1 MARRP
6 WRPCHGFLSRSR
18 ARTCAAAWS
27 TDWKPP
33 NSVIDRNI
41 SLFSRGHQPAF
52 AGINTFMKAPY
63 CEDIRKIGDFEA
75 AFVGAPFDSATTY
88 RPGTRF
94 GPQAVRRISAL
105 YDGYW
110 FDGGV
115 DIYEE
120 LDFCDAGDIFVIP
133 GNIEKTFDQVSKAVS
148 HIYTSGVFPIICGGD
163 HSLGFPNVRG
173 IAPHIDGNV
182 GIIHIDR
189 HIDIQEKD
197 MDERMHTTP
206 WFWTTHEGTSTT
218 HRDHSHMHDVG
229 LPNCHPKNL
238 VQVGIGG
245 WYGNRP
251 GTAVAKRRGTS
262 VLTMQDVEQHG
273 PRKAAEIALEMAWE
287 GCKAVYLSFDINSI
301 DPGFAPGTG
310 SPEPGGLLPREAL
323 EMIRTIAAEGLCG
336 MEVVEVSRPTTSTT
350 IPRNLPA
357 GSSSTWWARSYP
369 RAISAIAKQSP
380 REKGLHHVK
389 DREIRPDTR
398 NVGTVLGAGAG
409 APGSRDS
416 RHPGA
421 RLRPPLRRDRPCPS
435 HDLCRRLGIRHGRTS
450 RLGSSDRLYRHDDG
464 GRRTW
469 RERR

>member
-1 MARRP
+1 MADEESKPSGAHSHGGRP
-6 WRPCHGFLSRSR
+6 HSHGVKREDTHGSRTLEALAGISQSKQDEKVKR
-18 ARTCAAAWS
+18 SLELGLEAASSINDRT
-27 TDWKPP
+27 
-33 NSVIDRNI
+33 I

-63 CEDIRKIGDFEA
+63 CEDIRRVGDYEA
-75 AFVGAPFDSATTY
+75 AFVGIPFDSATTY

-115 DIYEE
+115 DLHEE
-120 LDFCDAGDIFVIP
+120 LDLCDAGDIFVIP
-133 GNIEKTFDQVSKAVS
+133 GNIEKTFDQVTKAIS
-148 HIYTSGVFPIICGGD
+148 HIYTSGAFPIICGGD

-206 WFWTTHEGTSTT
+206 WFWTTHEGTATS

-238 VQVGIGG
+238 VQIGIGG

-262 VLTMQDVEQHG
+262 VLTMHDLETHG
-273 PRKAAEIALEMAWE
+273 PKKTAEIALEMAWE
-287 GCKAVYLSFDINSI
+287 GCKAVYLSFDIDSI
-301 DPGFAPGTG
+301 DPAFAPGTG
-310 SPEPGGLLPREAL
+310 SPEPGGLLPREAF
-323 EMIRTIAAEGLCG
+323 EMIHTIAKEGLCA
-336 MEVVEVSRPTTSTT
+336 MEVVEVSPPYDVNDNTAQLACRVILDVIGT
-350 IPRNLPA
+350 L
-357 GSSSTWWARSYP
+357 
-369 RAISAIAKQSP
+369 IANKHI
-380 REKGLHHVK
+380 GH
-389 DREIRPDTR
+389 
-398 NVGTVLGAGAG
+398 
-409 APGSRDS
+409 
-416 RHPGA
+416 
-421 RLRPPLRRDRPCPS
+421 RDRAKK
-435 HDLCRRLGIRHGRTS
+435 
-450 RLGSSDRLYRHDDG
+450 
-464 GRRTW
+464 
-469 RERR
+469 

>member
-1 MARRP
+1 MAKLARISQKKQDEDTRRSLKL
-6 WRPCHGFLSRSR
+6 GLE
-18 ARTCAAAWS
+18 AA
-27 TDWKPP
+27 D
-33 NSVIDRNI
+33 SVVDRNI

-63 CEDIRKIGDFEA
+63 CEDIRKVGDFEA

-120 LDFCDAGDIFVIP
+120 LDLCDAGDIFVIP
-133 GNIEKTFDQVSKAVS
+133 GNIEKTFDQVTKAVS

-206 WFWTTHEGTSTT
+206 WFWTTHEGTATT

-229 LPNCHPKNL
+229 LAELPPEESGAGRHRRL
-238 VQVGIGG
+238 VRQQAGHGRRETSRHQ
-245 WYGNRP
+245 RP
-251 GTAVAKRRGTS
+251 HHAGHR
-262 VLTMQDVEQHG
+262 QHG
-273 PRKAAEIALEMAWE
+273 PAKAAEIALEMAWE
-287 GCKAVYLSFDINSI
+287 GCKAVYLSFDIDSI

-336 MEVVEVSRPTTSTT
+336 MEVVEVSPPYDVNDNTAQLACRVILDVVGTLVDRGPSRP
-350 IPRNLPA
+350 
-357 GSSSTWWARSYP
+357 
-369 RAISAIAKQSP
+369 P
-380 REKGLHHVK
+380 REG
-389 DREIRPDTR
+389 DEI
-398 NVGTVLGAGAG
+398 GGAH
-409 APGSRDS
+409 SRS
-416 RHPGA
+416 TGA
-421 RLRPPLRRDRPCPS
+421 RLPFRREP
-435 HDLCRRLGIRHGRTS
+435 G
-450 RLGSSDRLYRHDDG
+450 
-464 GRRTW
+464 
-469 RERR
+469 

>member
-1 MARRP
+1 MTKKTPDHDHDHDHGHARNGRIDDM
-6 WRPCHGFLSRSR
+6 RRKTHGWQAMQRLSKISQTKQDEEI
-18 ARTCAAAWS
+18 ARGLEFGLEAT
-27 TDWKPP
+27 P
-33 NSVIDRNI
+33 SVQDRTI

-63 CEDIRKIGDFEA
+63 CEDIRKIGQFEA

-120 LDFCDAGDIFVIP
+120 LDMCDAGDIFVIP
-133 GNIEKTFDQVSKAVS
+133 GNIEKTFDQVTAAVS

-206 WFWTTHEGTSTT
+206 WFWTTHEGDQPS
-218 HRDHSHMHDVG
+218 HRDHSHHHDIG

-238 VQVGIGG
+238 VQLGIGG

-251 GTAVAKRRGTS
+251 GTAVARQRGTS
-262 VLTMQDVEQHG
+262 VMTMFDLEKHG
-273 PRKAAEIALEMAWE
+273 PQKVAEMALEMAWD
-287 GCKAVYLSFDINSI
+287 GCKAVYLSYDIDSI

-310 SPEPGGLLPREAL
+310 SPEPGGLLPREAF
-323 EMIRTIAAEGLCG
+323 EIVRTIAAEGLCG
-336 MEVVEVSRPTTSTT
+336 MEVVEVSPPYDVNDNTAQLATRIILDTLGTLVA
-350 IPRNLPA
+350 NGKL
-357 GSSSTWWARSYP
+357 GHRSKVV
-369 RAISAIAKQSP
+369 A
-380 REKGLHHVK
+380 
-389 DREIRPDTR
+389 D
-398 NVGTVLGAGAG
+398 
-409 APGSRDS
+409 
-416 RHPGA
+416 
-421 RLRPPLRRDRPCPS
+421 
-435 HDLCRRLGIRHGRTS
+435 
-450 RLGSSDRLYRHDDG
+450 
-464 GRRTW
+464 
-469 RERR
+469 

>member
-1 MARRP
+1 MAGRKKGGDGGHSLAHKHAHGHAHGVRREDTD
-6 WRPCHGFLSRSR
+6 GAKSMETLSRISQTKQDEDVR
-18 ARTCAAAWS
+18 RGLELGLEAA
-27 TDWKPP
+27 D
-33 NSVIDRNI
+33 SVIDRNI

-63 CEDIRKIGDFEA
+63 CEDIRKIGEYEA

-133 GNIEKTFDQVSKAVS
+133 GNIEKTFDQVTKAVS

-206 WFWTTHEGTSTT
+206 WFWTTHEGSVTT

-238 VQVGIGG
+238 VQLGIGG

-262 VLTMQDVEQHG
+262 VLTMHDVDKHG
-273 PRKAAEIALEMAWE
+273 PKKTAEIALEMAWE
-287 GCKAVYLSFDINSI
+287 GCKAVYLSFDIDSI

-310 SPEPGGLLPREAL
+310 SPEPGGLLPREAFEL
-323 EMIRTIAAEGLCG
+323 IHTIAAEGLCG
-336 MEVVEVSRPTTSTT
+336 M
-350 IPRNLPA
+350 
-357 GSSSTWWARSYP
+357 
-369 RAISAIAKQSP
+369 
-380 REKGLHHVK
+380 
-389 DREIRPDTR
+389 
-398 NVGTVLGAGAG
+398 
-409 APGSRDS
+409 
-416 RHPGA
+416 
-421 RLRPPLRRDRPCPS
+421 
-435 HDLCRRLGIRHGRTS
+435 
-450 RLGSSDRLYRHDDG
+450 
-464 GRRTW
+464 
-469 RERR
+469 

>member
-1 MARRP
+1 MAGGKKGGSRGQPHSRRH
-6 WRPCHGFLSRSR
+6 RHGVKRSATHGAKTIDTLSRISQKKQDEEIR
-18 ARTCAAAWS
+18 RSLKLGLDAA
-27 TDWKPP
+27 D
-33 NSVIDRNI
+33 SVIDRNI

-63 CEDIRKIGDFEA
+63 CEDIRKVGNYEA

-115 DIYEE
+115 DIFEE
-120 LDFCDAGDIFVIP
+120 LDLCDAGDIFVIP
-133 GNIEKTFDQVSKAVS
+133 GNIEKTFDQVTKAVS

-206 WFWTTHEGTSTT
+206 WFWTTHEGTVTT

-245 WYGNRP
+245 WQVPRP
-251 GTAVAKRRGTS
+251 GVKEARRRQTN
-262 VLTMQDVEQHG
+262 VLTIEDVEKLG
-273 PRKAAEIALEMAWE
+273 LEKTAEIALELAWD
-287 GCKAVYLSFDINSI
+287 GVDAVYVSFDVDSV
-301 DPGFAPGTG
+301 DCGFVPGTG
-310 SPEPGGLLPREAL
+310 WPEPGGFLPREAL
-323 EMIRTIAAEGLCG
+323 KLLGLVAKEGICG
-336 MEVVEVSRPTTSTT
+336 LELVEVSPPYDTSDITALLGV
-350 IPRNLPA
+350 RVVVEA
-357 GSSSTWWARSYP
+357 
-369 RAISAIAKQSP
+369 
-380 REKGLHHVK
+380 
-389 DREIRPDTR
+389 
-398 NVGTVLGAGAG
+398 LGALVA
-409 APGSRDS
+409 
-416 RHPGA
+416 
-421 RLRPPLRRDRPCPS
+421 
-435 HDLCRRLGIRHGRTS
+435 HG
-450 RLGSSDRLYRHDDG
+450 RLGSHKSIIDRPVAV
-464 GRRTW
+464 
-469 RERR
+469 

>member
-1 MARRP
+1 MAGRKKDNDHGHPHTHVHAHGVRREDT
-6 WRPCHGFLSRSR
+6 HGARSMEKLSRISQKKQDEDVR
-18 ARTCAAAWS
+18 RSLELGLEAADS
-27 TDWKPP
+27 I
-33 NSVIDRNI
+33 IDRNI

-120 LDFCDAGDIFVIP
+120 LDLCDAGDIFVIP
-133 GNIEKTFDQVSKAVS
+133 GNIEKTFDQVTKAVS

-206 WFWTTHEGTSTT
+206 WFWTTHEGTATT

-229 LPNCHPKNL
+229 LPNCHPKKSCP
-238 VQVGIGG
+238 G
-245 WYGNRP
+245 WYWRLVWQPAGHR
-251 GTAVAKRRGTS
+251 VAKRRGTS
-262 VLTMQDVEQHG
+262 VLTMHDVDKYG

-287 GCKAVYLSFDINSI
+287 GCKAVYLSFDIEFDRPWFCAGNRIARTRRAASARGVGD
-301 DPGFAPGTG
+301 DPHHRRGRLVRHGSGRGFA
-310 SPEPGGLLPREAL
+310 AL
-323 EMIRTIAAEGLCG
+323 
-336 MEVVEVSRPTTSTT
+336 
-350 IPRNLPA
+350 
-357 GSSSTWWARSYP
+357 
-369 RAISAIAKQSP
+369 
-380 REKGLHHVK
+380 
-389 DREIRPDTR
+389 
-398 NVGTVLGAGAG
+398 
-409 APGSRDS
+409 
-416 RHPGA
+416 
-421 RLRPPLRRDRPCPS
+421 
-435 HDLCRRLGIRHGRTS
+435 
-450 RLGSSDRLYRHDDG
+450 
-464 GRRTW
+464 
-469 RERR
+469 

>member
-1 MARRP
+1 VKREETDGAKSMER
-6 WRPCHGFLSRSR
+6 LSHISQKKQDEEVKRSLQYGLE
-18 ARTCAAAWS
+18 AAS
-27 TDWKPP
+27 
-33 NSVIDRNI
+33 SVVDRNI

-63 CEDIRKIGDFEA
+63 CEDIRKIGDYEA

-120 LDFCDAGDIFVIP
+120 LDLCDAGDIFVIP
-133 GNIEKTFDQVSKAVS
+133 GNIEKTFDQVTKAVS

-206 WFWTTHEGTSTT
+206 WFWTTNEGTHTS

-251 GTAVAKRRGTS
+251 GTAVARRRGTS
-262 VLTMQDVEQHG
+262 VLTMHDVQTFG
-273 PRKAAEIALEMAWE
+273 PKKAAEVALEMAWE
-287 GCKAVYLSFDINSI
+287 GCKAVYLSFDIDSI

-310 SPEPGGLLPREAL
+310 SPEPGGLLPREAF
-323 EMIRTIAAEGLCG
+323 EMIHTIAKEGLCG
-336 MEVVEVSRPTTSTT
+336 MEVVEVS
-350 IPRNLPA
+350 
-357 GSSSTWWARSYP
+357 
-369 RAISAIAKQSP
+369 
-380 REKGLHHVK
+380 
-389 DREIRPDTR
+389 
-398 NVGTVLGAGAG
+398 
-409 APGSRDS
+409 
-416 RHPGA
+416 
-421 RLRPPLRRDRPCPS
+421 PPYDVN
-435 HDLCRRLGIRHGRTS
+435 DNTA
-450 RLGSSDRLYRHDDG
+450 
-464 GRRTW
+464 
-469 RERR
+469 